1 MNFFKKIFKTE
12 ESEKPT
18 IDDKTSTKACI
29 ALLLETSMADEVLDE
44 SEFDEILKEYAGKES
59 LLSAERKNL
68 SNLSN
73 EDKKVYGETLNN
85 VNKSI
90 VTNIKKAKEE
100 FINNKYASLE
110 DEENEDITIDW
121 ITNTGTHRHILS
133 QVMDEVVNIF
143 ASIGYKVAYGPEV
156 ETSWHNFDAL
166 NLSLIHI

>member
-1 MNFFKKIFKTE
+1 MPELNF
-12 ESEKPT
+12 
-18 IDDKTSTKACI
+18 DKVLASLK
-29 ALLLETSMADEVLDE
+29 LRLDEVVDE
-44 SEFDEILKEYAGKES
+44 SEFDEILKEYAGKDS
-59 LLSAERKNL
+59 LLSVERKNL

-90 VTNIKKAKEE
+90 VTNIKKAKEK

-110 DEENEDITIDW
+110 DEENDDITIDW

-143 ASIGYKVAYGPEV
+143 ASIG
-156 ETSWHNFDAL
+156 
-166 NLSLIHI
+166 LSLIHI

>member
-1 MNFFKKIFKTE
+1 MPELNF
-12 ESEKPT
+12 
-18 IDDKTSTKACI
+18 DKVLASLK
-29 ALLLETSMADEVLDE
+29 LRLDEVHDE

-110 DEENEDITIDW
+110 DEENEDITID
-121 ITNTGTHRHILS
+121 
-133 QVMDEVVNIF
+133 
-143 ASIGYKVAYGPEV
+143 
-156 ETSWHNFDAL
+156 
-166 NLSLIHI
+166 

>member
-1 MNFFKKIFKTE
+1 MPELNF
-12 ESEKPT
+12 
-18 IDDKTSTKACI
+18 DKVLASLK
-29 ALLLETSMADEVLDE
+29 LRLDEVLDE

-73 EDKKVYGETLNN
+73 EDKKIYGETLNN

-110 DEENEDITIDW
+110 DEENEDFEEDHANVSLAAMESSLKPQVLKTLKKIADAYSKLSSLQNNRMLAAIKEKKAFLKQEVQITHKLLIS
-121 ITNTGTHRHILS
+121 HL
-133 QVMDEVVNIF
+133 
-143 ASIGYKVAYGPEV
+143 
-156 ETSWHNFDAL
+156 NF
-166 NLSLIHI
+166 